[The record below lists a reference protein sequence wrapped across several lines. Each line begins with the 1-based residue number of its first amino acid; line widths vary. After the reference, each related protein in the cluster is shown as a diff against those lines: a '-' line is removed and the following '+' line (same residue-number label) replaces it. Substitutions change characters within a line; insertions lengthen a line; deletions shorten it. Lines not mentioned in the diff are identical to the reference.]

1 VGERDDAD
9 RSEDRH
15 AGLKEV
21 RSLARD
27 WRGSE
32 KQDRKDAHVT
42 REHKLALI
50 VGFSLILLV
59 GVLISDHLS
68 RARQARI
75 APVNQNET
83 LVAEGG
89 SHTGDLLKNDGTTA
103 MPGLGGPTT
112 IVSGPAQLPPQGQ
125 SNPGTLTQLP
135 IATPQQSQDVPIG
148 NTTGMTLTDAN
159 RRSAS
164 GTGQGPD
171 PLMQAIADNHGSVVT
186 LPNGQRVFSLGT
198 GIPAAAGT
206 ATGSM
211 SPASNARIAAET
223 KTAAIPDNVK
233 LYTIQKGDTLMKIAE
248 KNYGSGK
255 LWHELAKY
263 NGIADSGV
271 RIGAKLKLPTRETL
285 TGKPQP
291 ALSESALASKSPAP
305 TNKITPSKPAAKAE
319 PATYTVKPGDTLG
332 LIAQKA
338 LGTSKRWQE
347 IVDLNKLD
355 DEDTISTGTV
365 LKLPP
370 LRG

>member
-1 VGERDDAD
+1 M
-9 RSEDRH
+9 
-15 AGLKEV
+15 
-21 RSLARD
+21 
-27 WRGSE
+27 
-32 KQDRKDAHVT
+32 T

-89 SHTGDLLKNDGTTA
+89 SRTGDLLKNDGTTA

-112 IVSGPAQLPPQGQ
+112 IVSGSAQPLPQGQ

-135 IATPQQSQDVPIG
+135 IAAPQQSQEVPIG
-148 NTTGMTLTDAN
+148 GSPSGMALTDAN
-159 RRSAS
+159 GRLVS
-164 GTGQGPD
+164 GKGQESD
-171 PLMQAIADNHGSVVT
+171 PLMRAIADNHGSVVT

-206 ATGSM
+206 ATGSI
-211 SPASNARIAAET
+211 SPTSNARIAAET

-271 RIGAKLKLPTRETL
+271 RIGAKLKLPSREAL

-291 ALSESALASKSPAP
+291 ALSQSALASKTPAP
-305 TNKITPSKPAAKAE
+305 TSKITPSKPAAKAE

-338 LGTSKRWQE
+338 LGASKRWQE